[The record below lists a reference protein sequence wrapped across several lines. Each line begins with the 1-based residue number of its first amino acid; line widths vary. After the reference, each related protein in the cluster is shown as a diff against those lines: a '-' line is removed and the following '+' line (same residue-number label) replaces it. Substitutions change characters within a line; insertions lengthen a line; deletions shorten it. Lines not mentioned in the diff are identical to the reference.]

1 MKDCGCLSKEIS
13 SSISISGSGFVSGGL
28 VGVGASVIVVKAI
41 AVVVVI
47 VVEAIAVVF
56 GKGVV
61 VCKVVNSGVELVA
74 VLFASKSNLNS
85 PN

>member
-1 MKDCGCLSKEIS
+1 MVSSWEAELITLKDCGCLSKEIS
-13 SSISISGSGFVSGGL
+13 SSISISGSGFVSGSL
-28 VGVGASVIVVKAI
+28 VGVGASVIVVEAI
-41 AVVVVI
+41 AVVV
-47 VVEAIAVVF
+47 

-61 VCKVVNSGVELVA
+61 VCKVVNSGVELVV

>member
-28 VGVGASVIVVKAI
+28 VGVGASVEAI

-47 VVEAIAVVF
+47 VVEAIAVVV